1 MLFGGRQR
9 KGFAIS
15 DRRKGERSLD
25 QHRRKL
31 KQFQTD
37 KVSDL
42 IQMGAD
48 LLFVRN
54 AELAPLAVLA
64 HGHQLLTVDHHG
76 LIQSDPDLRIR

>member
-1 MLFGGRQR
+1 MLFSGRK

-15 DRRKGERSLD
+15 ERRKGERSLE
-25 QHRRKL
+25 QHRRQL
-31 KQFQTD
+31 DDFQIA

-42 IQMGAD
+42 IRMGAD

-54 AELAPLAVLA
+54 AERDPLAVLC
-64 HGHQLLTVDHHG
+64 HESQFLTVDRYG